1 VFPYHPALS
10 LNACSVA
17 CEILPQDGARGLI
30 HIIDG
35 SLLLNYLRTLEGV
48 GMALFG
54 ALDLLALNYEREI

>member
-1 VFPYHPALS
+1 MFPYHTALS
-10 LNACSVA
+10 LNACSFA